1 MIYRGYTIISRPH
14 PTPANHSRRGYD
26 IEADGEII
34 KANFAELTH
43 CQQTIDKLITLG
55 RLPDRS
61 RARPIE
67 GG

>member
-34 KANFAELTH
+34 KAVEKIALRPDWL
-43 CQQTIDKLITLG
+43 DKLKLLNYVAWGIATG
-55 RLPDRS
+55 DNTTKT
-61 RARPIE
+61 
-67 GG
+67 